1 MSRQPTLTIA
11 VIALN
16 EAAQMPGWLAAT
28 AWADEQLVVDGGSHD
43 TTALIAERHGARV
56 LTHTFDN
63 FAAQRNRALQAA
75 SSDWV
80 LFVDADERPSPA
92 LRCELLTRL
101 STAREGA
108 FRVPIRSTIFG
119 RRFRFCGTQDDR
131 PTRLVRRGQGAWVG
145 AVHERY
151 ECAGVRGTI
160 TAHLD
165 HTTIPDLATFQR
177 KVERYTSLQAE
188 QRVLD
193 RRAPRWRERLI
204 APPREVFRR
213 LLWKHGWLDGPEGW
227 AFAVLSGWSEWVLAR
242 KHAQRWR
249 ERLKEAQKPPALAL
263 CGRGWL
269 ATVGREPGEGMNHV
283 PTHPLTQ
290 FAARTSLSHVVERD
304 SLATS
309 TTAPPS
315 PRLACD

>member
-1 MSRQPTLTIA
+1 MSQSPTLTIA

-28 AWADEQLVVDGGSHD
+28 AWADEQLVIDGGSHD
-43 TTALIAERHGARV
+43 ATALIAEQQGAHV
-56 LTHTFDN
+56 MTHEFDN
-63 FAAQRNRALQAA
+63 FAAQRNRALQGARG
-75 SSDWV
+75 DWV
-80 LFVDADERPSPA
+80 LFIDADERPSPA
-92 LRCELLTRL
+92 LRRELQTRL
-101 STAREGA
+101 TSAREDA

-145 AVHERY
+145 AVHELY
-151 ECAGVRGTI
+151 ECVGARGTM

-165 HTTIPDLATFQR
+165 HTTIPDLATFCR
-177 KVERYTSLQAE
+177 KVQRYTTLQAE
-188 QRVLD
+188 QRVLEG
-193 RRAPRWRERLI
+193 RGPRWRDRLI

-249 ERLKEAQKPPALAL
+249 EILQEAHESPTLSP

-269 ATVGREPGEGMNHV
+269 ATLGREPGEGANRV
-283 PTHPLTQ
+283 PTQPLTLL
-290 FAARTSLSHVVERD
+290 AARTSLSHVGERE
-304 SLATS
+304 SPKAS
-309 TTAPPS
+309 SASPS
-315 PRLACD
+315 SPGLACG